1 MVLHI
6 HVLNPLILLQIF
18 PLLITLLNEKSIL
31 DAVSADAARSSGT
44 KILPHPS
51 SSSTAVS
58 NSKSKDSSRPKFI
71 FHLLLSI
78 LRSMGLHRK
87 EGQGN
92 VNEKVVQKGSN
103 FIRPVVFLGSK
114 LQWICA
120 LATTNHSYQPE
131 QSIEDL
137 ISLFLHHLQQII
149 IDFVGS
155 SGKSL
160 TNSFVQLFT
169 QLFTTLS
176 EFMERYAFCLD
187 KIHVYSSLVNVFP
200 FLLKDEEQNELAFMK
215 LKVLN
220 LKIAQILSKLKEA
233 ASDNKQAVI
242 KCKQYIYSALED
254 IQLSEVMKVGEGKL
268 DLEENVEEME
278 AVSPQ
283 EIGVK
288 NEEIAGIRK
297 QLYHGIFA
305 NLTNH
310 LDHLEDMRRIIQRLN
325 IFLQSLLLQSTSVTN
340 ARATVDTHL
349 LGTLN
354 VTVKEVVIRG
364 LLFPESELTG
374 FISSLLT
381 LTSAIIVLSLQS
393 NKSPIISH
401 YNEWILLLRE
411 MLLRMGDLWEKD
423 FEQTIHHQQ
432 IEAFRSHLLEV
443 FRALEPNDTS
453 YRYSF
458 STQSQ
463 SYQLSWINL
472 LYYIPKPIFS
482 TLIEFVIENS
492 SENYTKAVQEQLH
505 FVAQSRKQ

>member
-6 HVLNPLILLQIF
+6 HVLSPLILLQIF

-92 VNEKVVQKGSN
+92 VNEKVVQKGSS

-325 IFLQSLLLQSTSVTN
+325 ISLQSLLLQSISVTN

-482 TLIEFVIENS
+482 TLIEFVTENS

-505 FVAQSRKQ
+505 FVVQSRKQ